1 MSAKNLMP
9 INTLHTFKTTNT
21 LHLNGWGIEYNNVHV
36 IITDPP
42 SITTITVED
51 TGTTFTTISWIS
63 TSVGSVTYTIT
74 CSTGDVMISSNDTID
89 TNYTINRL
97 TSGTLY
103 RISVVPSVG
112 MCEGEGKEIMVNTID
127 VPSEPI
133 SDGTTTGKS
142 IMKIVYKTPAIGRW
156 WWCS

>member
-1 MSAKNLMP
+1 M
-9 INTLHTFKTTNT
+9 
-21 LHLNGWGIEYNNVHV
+21 
-36 IITDPP
+36 
-42 SITTITVED
+42 ED

-142 IMKIVYKTPAIGRW
+142 IMKIVYKTPAIRR
-156 WWCS
+156 